1 MAIKRKP
8 QANVEPE
15 PTLTPD
21 DAAFEAYLNK
31 GGSIAGQETNSVPKA
46 AKKDV
51 KFTLTIPVGLCEQL
65 DSLRTALPIKTSRH
79 KWVLEAILEK
89 IQRETAS

>member
-8 QANVEPE
+8 RSAAEPGQ
-15 PTLTPD
+15 TLTPD

-31 GGSIAGQETNSVPKA
+31 GGSVAAQEANSASTAP
-46 AKKDV
+46 KKDV
-51 KFTLTIPVGLCEQL
+51 KFTLTIPGGLCEQL

-89 IQRETAS
+89 IQRETAT

>member
-8 QANVEPE
+8 RPDVEPGQT
-15 PTLTPD
+15 PTPD

-31 GGSIAGQETNSVPKA
+31 GGSVAGQEANSAPNALKH
-46 AKKDV
+46 DI
-51 KFTLTIPVGLCEQL
+51 KFTLTIPGGLCEQL
-65 DSLRTALPIKTSRH
+65 DGLRTALPIKTSRH

-89 IQRETAS
+89 IQRETAK

>member
-8 QANVEPE
+8 RADVEPRQ
-15 PTLTPD
+15 TLTPD

-31 GGSIAGQETNSVPKA
+31 GGSVAGQDADPTSKAPK
-46 AKKDV
+46 KEV
-51 KFTLTIPVGLCEQL
+51 KFTLTIPGRLCDQL

-89 IQRETAS
+89 IQRETAT

>member
-8 QANVEPE
+8 RLHVEPGK
-15 PTLTPD
+15 TITPD

-31 GGSIAGQETNSVPKA
+31 GGSVAGQEANPALKA
-46 AKKDV
+46 PKKDV
-51 KFTLTIPVGLCEQL
+51 KFTLTIPGGLCEQL
-65 DSLRTALPIKTSRH
+65 DGLRTALPIKTSRH

-89 IQRETAS
+89 IQRGTAS

>member
-8 QANVEPE
+8 RPDAGPGQPVM
-15 PTLTPD
+15 PD

-31 GGSIAGQETNSVPKA
+31 GGSVAGRETASVSKA
-46 AKKDV
+46 QKKDV
-51 KFTLTIPVGLCEQL
+51 KFTLTIPSGLCEQL
-65 DSLRTALPIKTSRH
+65 DSLRSALPIKTSRH

-89 IQRETAS
+89 IQRETAT

>member
-8 QANVEPE
+8 RSDVEPGQ
-15 PTLTPD
+15 TLTPG

-31 GGSIAGQETNSVPKA
+31 GGSVAGQEVTPVSNAP
-46 AKKDV
+46 KKDV
-51 KFTLTIPVGLCEQL
+51 KFTLTIPGGLCEQL

-89 IQRETAS
+89 IQRETAT